1 MRYTKKEQGVDVE
14 FAYMPYSNLHHP
26 ALGASILKKCLEK
39 EGLKC
44 KISYHT
50 LDFAE
55 IIGTVEYN
63 RLLYSSTALL
73 IGEWT
78 FSKSAFGEE
87 FQEQKARQLGCIHPS
102 YSKELEEVSETAVEW
117 INRLGEKIKIKPPKV
132 LICSSMFQQNV
143 ASLALLKA
151 VKQCCPEV
159 YTVMGGPNTEGVL
172 GLGLLRR
179 APWLDYIC
187 AGEGEET
194 LPQLCKAL
202 IANNHL
208 TEKPIGVLGQ
218 EDIEKYQGKLQINL
232 PRATLAEMSKS
243 PPPCFD
249 DYFEAIKNSKIAI
262 KPGLLLET
270 SRGCWWGERSQC
282 TFCGLNGEGMKYRFQ
297 NPIEMAKRVYDIT
310 KKHQIKNIEF
320 VDNIIAKK
328 YFEDFIP
335 QLNEQI
341 LYLFYET
348 KADFS
353 ESDAVRFKESGVR
366 FIQPGIESLSDSVL
380 SLMKKGTT
388 AAVNIECLR
397 LCREYGI
404 RPAWTILSGF
414 PDEKEEWYEETNR
427 LLPLLFHLCPA
438 NGIIS
443 IRYDR
448 FSPYHD
454 RPDDWGLNLEPY
466 DAYRHVYPDY
476 RDQYSDIAYF
486 FKKSGISDDESS
498 PHIPKENKNMQEC
511 LGTIKRW
518 RNYWNL
524 KRANGLEQPQLTLNS
539 DPVWNI
545 YDDRAPNE
553 MPTTTKVLEP
563 MVKLLQYC
571 RVQRRRTSVLN
582 LAERNLKIFLKR
594 NSINSL
600 LEEAI
605 QNGWIVETGGNLVSI
620 VQNKNE
626 QQINIRHWPGG
637 MLEAN
642 TEPNKAKIAKM

>member
-1 MRYTKKEQGVDVE
+1 MNNTRKNQEVDVE
-14 FAYMPYSNLHHP
+14 FAYMPYSKLHHP
-26 ALGASILKKCLEK
+26 ALGASILKECLEK

-44 KISYHT
+44 KITYHS

-63 RLLYSSTALL
+63 RLLYSSTPLL
-73 IGEWT
+73 VGEWT

-87 FQEQKARQLGCIHPS
+87 FQVQKARQLGCIHPS
-102 YSKELEEVSETAVEW
+102 YSKELEEVSQTAVEW
-117 INRLGEKIKIKPPKV
+117 INRLGQQIKKRPPKI

-151 VKQCCPEV
+151 VKHFCPEV

-194 LPQLCKAL
+194 LPRLCKAL
-202 IANNHL
+202 IANKYII
-208 TEKPIGVLGQ
+208 EKPIGVLGQ

-232 PRATLAEMSKS
+232 QRATLAEMSKS
-243 PPPCFD
+243 PTPCFD
-249 DYFEAIKNSKIAI
+249 DYFKAIKNSKIAI

-282 TFCGLNGEGMKYRFQ
+282 TFCGLNGEGMRYRIQ
-297 NPIEMAKRVYDIT
+297 NPIDMAKRIYNIT
-310 KKHQIKNIEF
+310 EKYQVKNIEF
-320 VDNIIAKK
+320 VDNIIAKT
-328 YFEDFIP
+328 YFEDLLP
-335 QLNEQI
+335 QLNSQN
-341 LYLFYET
+341 LSLFYET

-380 SLMKKGTT
+380 NLMKKGTT

-414 PDEKEEWYEETNR
+414 PGEKEEWYEETNR

-454 RPDDWGLNLEPY
+454 RPVDWGLNLEPY
-466 DAYRHVYPDY
+466 DAYQHVYPAY
-476 RDQYSDIAYF
+476 KDQYSDIAYF
-486 FKKSGISDDESS
+486 FKKIGISDNESS
-498 PHIPKENKNMQEC
+498 PHIPKKNKNRQDCME
-511 LGTIKRW
+511 TIKRW
-518 RNYWNL
+518 RNYWDSRRTKGN
-524 KRANGLEQPQLTLNS
+524 EQPQLTLNS
-539 DPVWNI
+539 DPEWHI
-545 YDDRAPNE
+545 YDDRVPNE
-553 MPTTTKVLEP
+553 RPTTTKVLEP
-563 MVKLLQYC
+563 MVQLLNHC
-571 RVQRRRTSVLN
+571 RTQRRRASVFN
-582 LAERNLKIFLKR
+582 LAQKKQNIFLKG

-605 QNGWIVETGGNLVSI
+605 QNGWIIETGGNLISI

-626 QQINIRHWPGG
+626 QQINISHWPGG
-637 MLEAN
+637 MLTAK
-642 TEPNKAKIAKM
+642 TEPNKAKIANM